1 MIALYIIGGILLLL
15 AVVAFLPVKVF
26 FTTEDGKRLTVRFLF
41 FKWGI
46 LPIEKKKSGKKS
58 SDKKPK
64 SEGKRIVGK
73 NGAFKDFGELFAV
86 AKVLFKKVF
95 WIAKKIRIH
104 HLEALVVVAEGDAA
118 ETAIQYGKVCAYVYP
133 AFGMLGSFTD
143 ISNAK
148 VEVRSDFDSDDS
160 SFYFE
165 AEIGVRLFFAVV
177 AAASV
182 LWQFVKIKLSDMGGN
197 NKERKK

>member
-1 MIALYIIGGILLLL
+1 MLL

-26 FTTEDGKRLTVRFLF
+26 FTTEGGKCLTVRFLF

-46 LPIEKKKSGKKS
+46 LPIEKKKSVKKS
-58 SDKKPK
+58 SNKKPK

-73 NGAFKDFGELFAV
+73 NGAFKDFGELFAI
-86 AKVLFKKVF
+86 AKVLFKKAF
-95 WIAKKIRIH
+95 WIARKIRIH